1 MLWSNWLSRSRK
13 TGDNFYSNANSFEWI
28 KFMNEMGSVCCSVR
42 ARIYVCARAYALF
55 RIFFRCIFFPPEMFS
70 FVLIIVWLFWGF
82 VLCSCFY
89 FFAGRDRSSIMTSLL
104 FFTVFFVYF
113 ELYRFVIGDLARFFR
128 QFVVVWLSHLLVY
141 IYIFFYYYFRALIE
155 FNIGFNWCINV
166 LQNIQ
171 TCTNR
176 WYNRTLDTQE

>member
-141 IYIFFYYYFRALIE
+141 IYIFYYYFRALIE

-166 LQNIQ
+166 LQTIQ

-176 WYNRTLDTQE
+176 WYNGTLDTQE